1 METTLKEKL
10 WYYISCHNPEL
21 MFDLQEEY
29 RVSGYLEEKIASVMP
44 EASELL
50 DQGVPALKVQEICM
64 EQMIEGLR
72 PSKFLFIKRILE
84 EEFPTAYLA
93 LQQSYMLNY
102 ELLNILEC
110 CQEIFEKFGFKSEN
124 GIQRTLRY
132 AIMGEINHY
141 LSL

>member
-1 METTLKEKL
+1 METALKEKL
-10 WYYISCHNPEL
+10 WHYISCHNPEL

-29 RVSGYLEEKIASVMP
+29 RVNGYLEEKIALVMP
-44 EASELL
+44 EALYLL
-50 DQGVPALKVQEICM
+50 DQGVPALRVQEICV
-64 EQMIEGLR
+64 EQMIEGLC

-110 CQEIFEKFGFKSEN
+110 CQEIFEKFGFEEQK
-124 GIQRTLRY
+124 GVQRTLRY
-132 AIMGEINHY
+132 AIIGEINHY